1 MELNSV
7 DVKVS
12 RQGLRAEQI
21 NLVSIVKELWRFKW
35 LVFITM
41 FITAAVAVYAALQMP
56 NIYRT
61 TTVLAPAT
69 EKKAGLGGLGSQ
81 LGGLASLAGVS
92 LSGAGGVDKTD
103 LAVELLKSKQFL
115 SRFIKDNQLLLP
127 LMAAKGWDLQS
138 STFIFDNDIYDEKN
152 KLWVRTVVPPRKPEP
167 SFDEAAAVLSALMEI
182 SKDKVTGMVKLSFEH
197 LSPELVQ
204 LWVQQLVVEVNQ
216 TIRHRDMQEAQ
227 SSLNYLSKQLQDTK
241 VAEIRSSLAQLIEEQ
256 TKTLML
262 ANIRE
267 DYVLKV
273 VDPAFLPD
281 EKIKPRRSLVVLMSM
296 FGMALFLMI
305 IGYVRLLF
313 IGRAY

>member
-1 MELNSV
+1 LELNSV

-41 FITAAVAVYAALQMP
+41 FITAVVAVYAALQMP

-115 SRFIKDNQLLLP
+115 SQFIQDNQLLLP
-127 LMAAKGWDLQS
+127 LMAAKGWDLQ
-138 STFIFDNDIYDEKN
+138 TERFILDADVYDVNN
-152 KLWVRTVVPPRKPEP
+152 KVWVRDVVAPKKTVP
-167 SFDEAAAVLSALMEI
+167 SNEEAADVLSGLLEI
-182 SKDKVTGMVKLSFEH
+182 SKDKMTGMVKLSFEH
-197 LSPELVQ
+197 LSPILVQ
-204 LWVQQLVVEVNQ
+204 RWTQQLVVGVNQ
-216 TIRHRDMQEAQ
+216 KIRQRDMQEAQ
-227 SSLNYLSKQLQDTK
+227 SSLNYLSQQLQDTK

-267 DYVLKV
+267 EYVLKV
-273 VDPAFLPD
+273 VDPAYLPE
-281 EKIKPRRSLVVLMSM
+281 EKVKPRRSLVVLMSM
-296 FGMALFLMI
+296 FGMTLFLMI
-305 IGYVRLLF
+305 IGYIRLLLAS
-313 IGRAY
+313 RTD

>member
-1 MELNSV
+1 M

-115 SRFIKDNQLLLP
+115 SQFIQDNQLLLP
-127 LMAAKGWDLQS
+127 LMAAKGWDLQ
-138 STFIFDNDIYDEKN
+138 TERFILDADVYDENN
-152 KLWVRTVVPPRKPEP
+152 KVWVRHVVAPKKAVP
-167 SFDEAAAVLSALMEI
+167 SNEEAADVLSGLLEI
-182 SKDKVTGMVKLSFEH
+182 SKDKMTGMVKLSFEH
-197 LSPELVQ
+197 LSPILVQ
-204 LWVQQLVVEVNQ
+204 RWTQQLVVGVNQ
-216 TIRHRDMQEAQ
+216 KIRQRDMQEAQ
-227 SSLNYLSKQLQDTK
+227 SSLNYLSQQLQDTK

-267 DYVLKV
+267 EYVLKV
-273 VDPAFLPD
+273 VDPAYLPE
-281 EKIKPRRSLVVLMSM
+281 EKVKPRRSLVVLMSM

-305 IGYVRLLF
+305 IGYIRLLLAS
-313 IGRAY
+313 RTD